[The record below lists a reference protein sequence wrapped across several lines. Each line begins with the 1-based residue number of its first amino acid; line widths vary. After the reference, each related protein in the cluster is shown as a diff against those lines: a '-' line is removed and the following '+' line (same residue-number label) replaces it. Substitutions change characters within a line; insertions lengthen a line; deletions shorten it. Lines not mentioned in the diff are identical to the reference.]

1 MATRTGSAIWEGNLK
16 GGKGKM
22 KLGSGAYPEEL
33 IGAAEAGC
41 FSMAISLNL
50 EKAGH
55 PPKKISTT
63 AEVKLEPSGG
73 GFKITSI
80 NLTTEADVPGIDQA
94 KFKEQAELTKKTCP
108 VSVALSGTQINLS
121 AKLVSRWIPNFCLPP
136 FIGRWTFASASS
148 SDLGLPMH

>member
-1 MATRTGSAIWEGNLK
+1 TRREKARGTKPTA
-16 GGKGKM
+16 
-22 KLGSGAYPEEL
+22 L

-41 FSMAISLNL
+41 FSMTISLNL

-55 PPKKISTT
+55 PPKKISTA

-94 KFKEQAELTKKTCP
+94 KFNEQAELTKKTCP
-108 VSVALSGTQINLS
+108 VSVALSGTQINLN
-121 AKLVSRWIPNFCLPP
+121 AKLVSR
-136 FIGRWTFASASS
+136 
-148 SDLGLPMH
+148 

>member
-1 MATRTGSAIWEGNLK
+1 MATRTGSAIWEGTLK

-22 KLGSGAYPEEL
+22 KLGSGAFEGPYSFASRFENASGTNPEEL

-41 FSMAISLNL
+41 FSMALSLNL
-50 EKAGH
+50 EKVGH

-94 KFKEQAELTKKTCP
+94 KFNEQADLTKKTCP
-108 VSVALSGTQINLS
+108 VSVALSGTQINLN
-121 AKLVSRWIPNFCLPP
+121 AKLVPATP
-136 FIGRWTFASASS
+136 
-148 SDLGLPMH
+148 